1 MSARRRRRSNSNSKD
16 DTGVTAAA
24 TTSGPSFCDS
34 HATTTLSSPPMM
46 SLSSSIMDGGCR
58 DRTQEFRAVIMS
70 LGSNQFQ
77 GGCTSAGP
85 VRPSYRSEF
94 TNIAKKISK
103 DLANTYAKLEKL
115 TMLAKRK
122 SLFDDKDSEIQQL
135 TFVIKQDLGSLNKQI
150 AQLQELS
157 KAQLGQNSRHK
168 QTHANS
174 VVVSLQSKLAAMSG
188 NFKSVLEVRTENLKQ
203 QKSRRDEFSQSVG
216 VTPSLPASVL
226 NGHMGS
232 VLLQDEAK
240 GDHAQ
245 VVINMDGVGQR
256 HQQLQLVDEQD
267 SYIQTRADTMR
278 NIEQTIVELGTI
290 FQQLAHMVK
299 EQEEMVQRIDSN
311 VDSAHINIEAAHTEL
326 VKYFQRVTSNRWLMI
341 KIFGVLIV
349 FFIIFIIFLA

>member
-1 MSARRRRRSNSNSKD
+1 MSS
-16 DTGVTAAA
+16 TG
-24 TTSGPSFCDS
+24 
-34 HATTTLSSPPMM
+34 
-46 SLSSSIMDGGCR
+46 DGGGR

-70 LGSNQFQ
+70 LGSSQ
-77 GGCTSAGP
+77 GAGFSTSGSAVKP
-85 VRPSYRSEF
+85 TLRSEF

-103 DLANTYAKLEKL
+103 DLSNTYAKLEKL
-115 TMLAKRK
+115 TLLAKRK
-122 SLFDDKDSEIQQL
+122 SLFDDKDAEIQQL
-135 TFVIKQDLGSLNKQI
+135 TFVIKQDMGSLNKQI

-157 KAQLGQNSRHK
+157 RTQLGQNGRHK

-174 VVVSLQSKLAAMSG
+174 VVVSLQSKLATMSG

-203 QKSRRDEFSQSVG
+203 QKSRRDEFSQSGG

-245 VVINMDGVGQR
+245 VAINMDGVGER

-267 SYIQTRADTMR
+267 SYIQSRADTMR

-299 EQEEMVQRIDSN
+299 EQEETVQRIDSN
-311 VDSAHINIEAAHTEL
+311 VETAHLNIEAAHTEL

-341 KIFGVLIV
+341 KIFGVLIF
-349 FFIIFIIFLA
+349 FFIIFVIFLA